1 MSGDHGATIPLEGFD
16 LIEPIGKG
24 GMGVVW
30 RGIHRAQGVPVAVKV
45 VSPRRGGRVINSEA
59 FDHEVRAV
67 AALDHAAIVML
78 YDYGRVSRLAER
90 RSNGELTAG
99 APFLVM
105 EWASDGSMAQRRAL
119 VTCWEDLRGVL
130 RSLLGALAHAHSLGV
145 IHRDLKPGNVLVCGV
160 GSPRPGLKLADFG
173 LARLLDDVRPD
184 GTRPAGTPLYMPPE
198 QGAVRGRDQG
208 PWTDL
213 YSLGCVAFKLATGS
227 PPFRGETADQVA
239 AAHIH
244 DPVPP
249 LLPLF
254 PVPLGFEDWLHLLLE
269 KEPADRYQTAADAL
283 YALQQIDVA
292 PTAVPGPKAVVPMPT
307 TWRSAATPGQQHRI
321 QHVGLGLFGLRT
333 APFTGRVD
341 ERDSLWA
348 ALARVRASGRAAV
361 AVIEAAPGGGGTR
374 LAAWLS
380 ARAQEAGAARS
391 LKAVHTSEHGP
402 GDGLAPMFS
411 GWLGCSGLNRDA
423 TRERLARLL
432 GGQGVGDEAMWDEL
446 ATLIAPVRSTEDQ
459 LDDTEA
465 RAGGGVDPHPLF
477 RQVLTGV
484 VTVRPLVILLD
495 DVEHGVASL
504 EFVRSF
510 LEAQDEAPCPVLF
523 LLTTDPMGLA
533 DNADATVLVNALREL
548 PTTLSLRL
556 PPLSPVEMSAL
567 CRSLLSLDNRLVTH
581 LVERCGGNTMLAVQI
596 VGDWVQRGVLRP
608 GDRGFTLSEDQ
619 IADSPVDIQHA
630 WRQRLDRIL
639 AGRPPA
645 EVQALEIGSLLGL
658 DVLRDEWEGA
668 CRAAGID
675 LPTGLVD
682 ALVRR
687 GLLARHEEGAVEG
700 WSFAHGA
707 LREAIDRLG
716 VESSREREN
725 HVACARMLGA
735 QTGTR
740 NQERRGRHLLK
751 AGELMSALAA
761 LAEGAE
767 ARLDAGGLRAAAA
780 LLREREAAAVQ
791 VGLPPRE
798 ISWGRGALL
807 EARVL
812 LAQGEVAAAR
822 ERLIRLDGDVVRQ
835 GWDALS
841 MPVRLYLAQAHDLSG
856 EGRAAWKLLA
866 AVEEQARVAGD
877 LELLGETRLAL
888 GRVLLVRGEL
898 DRARSCFGKALGDGD
913 GVGDETRN
921 GEAHVGLAEAL
932 RQHGRLSEAGR
943 VVERATRIFRDSRA
957 RWGVGVCRRLMGDLA
972 REAGDAA
979 EAEVRYGEARAQL
992 VAIGHAGAV
1001 EVELGIALL
1010 YVQRGE
1016 LVVARE
1022 RLTDI
1027 LEAVNRSGRRLRESI
1042 ATAGLLA
1049 VAGGERD
1056 WRAWDNHGSS
1066 LTRILR
1072 DSRQR
1077 DVDVAWCLLRA
1088 AEFAD
1093 QFGQL
1098 ERQRSALRL
1107 AAHQLRGVGRVE
1119 EAQRWLARAGIEA
1132 AGDDGSSIG

>member
-30 RGIHRAQGVPVAVKV
+30 RGVHRAQGVPVAVKV

-119 VTCWEDLRGVL
+119 VTCWDDLRGVL
-130 RSLLGALAHAHSLGV
+130 RALLGALAHAHSLGV
-145 IHRDLKPGNVLVCGV
+145 IHRDLKPGNVLVCGA

-239 AAHIH
+239 ASHIH

-254 PVPLGFEDWLHLLLE
+254 QVPLGFEDWLKLLLE
-269 KEPADRYQTAADAL
+269 KEPGDRYQTAADAL

-292 PTAVPGPKAVVPMPT
+292 PAAVPGPRAVVPMPT
-307 TWRSAATPGQQHRI
+307 TWRSAATPRQQHRI
-321 QHVGLGLFGLRT
+321 QHVGLGLFGLRA
-333 APFTGRVD
+333 APFTGRID

-348 ALARVRASGRAAV
+348 ALARVRTSGRAAA
-361 AVIEAAPGGGGTR
+361 AVIEAPPGGGGTR
-374 LAAWLS
+374 LAAWLC
-380 ARAQEAGAARS
+380 ARAQEAGAARAV
-391 LKAVHTSEHGP
+391 KAVHTAEHGP
-402 GDGLAPMFS
+402 SEGLAPMFS
-411 GWLGCSGLNRDA
+411 GLLGCSGLNRDA
-423 TRERLARLL
+423 TGERLARVL
-432 GGQGVGDEAMWDEL
+432 GSQGIGDETLWDEL
-446 ATLIAPVRSTEDQ
+446 ASVIAPVRASDG
-459 LDDTEA
+459 DVGD
-465 RAGGGVDPHPLF
+465 GGAQVGGSDPHRIF
-477 RQVLTGV
+477 AQVLTGLV
-484 VTVRPLVILLD
+484 HVRPMVVLLD
-495 DVEHGVASL
+495 DVEYGVSSL
-504 EFVRSF
+504 EFVQSF
-510 LEAQDEAPCPVLF
+510 IEGQDAAPCPVLF
-523 LLTTDPMGLA
+523 LLTTDPLGLTESA
-533 DNADATVLVNALREL
+533 EAAAQIKAIREL

-556 PPLSPVEMSAL
+556 PPLSADDMSAL

-658 DVLRDEWEGA
+658 DVLREEWEGA
-668 CRAAGID
+668 CKAAGIE

-716 VESSREREN
+716 VEANREQEN
-725 HVACARMLGA
+725 HIACARMLGA
-735 QTGTR
+735 QAGTR

-761 LAEGAE
+761 LADGAE

-780 LLREREAAAVQ
+780 LLREREAAAIK

-798 ISWGRGALL
+798 ISWGQGALL
-807 EARVL
+807 EARVM

-822 ERLIRLDGDVVRQ
+822 ERLLRLDGDVVRQ
-835 GWDALS
+835 GWTALAL
-841 MPVRLYLAQAHDLSG
+841 PVRLHLAQAHDLYG
-856 EGRAAWKLLA
+856 DGRIAWQLLA
-866 AVEEQARVAGD
+866 EVEEQARVAGNV
-877 LELLGETRLAL
+877 ELLGEARLSL

-898 DRARSCFGKALGDGD
+898 DRARSCFGKALSEGDGPI
-913 GVGDETRN
+913 DETRN
-921 GEAHVGLAEAL
+921 GAAHLGLAEAL

-943 VVERATRIFRDSRA
+943 VIERASRIFRDSRA
-957 RWGVGVCRRLMGDLA
+957 RWGVGVCRRVMGDLA
-972 REAGDAA
+972 REGGDAG

-1010 YVQRGE
+1010 YLQRGE
-1016 LVVARE
+1016 LAVARE

-1027 LEAVNRSGRRLRESI
+1027 LEAVNRAGRRLRESI

-1049 VAGGERD
+1049 VAGAERD
-1056 WRAWDNHGSS
+1056 WRAWDHHGAN
-1066 LTRILR
+1066 LTRLLR
-1072 DSRQR
+1072 ASRQR
-1077 DVDVAWCLLRA
+1077 DIDVALCLLRA
-1088 AEFAD
+1088 AESAD

-1098 ERQRSALRL
+1098 DRQRSAVRL
-1107 AAHQLRGVGRVE
+1107 AAHQLRGVGRVD
-1119 EAQRWLARAGIEA
+1119 EARRCLSEAGIDA
-1132 AGDDGSSIG
+1132 AMEDGSSVS